1 MTKPQ
6 TALWHSPDV
15 ISKARSKPAAVW
27 EAMERGAAL
36 KADEAGR
43 SDAPWALGNLRL
55 YQDLENR
62 FGTYAAIARRLEECS
77 A

>member
-1 MTKPQ
+1 
-6 TALWHSPDV
+6 
-15 ISKARSKPAAVW
+15 
-27 EAMERGAAL
+27 MERGAAL